1 MHCDAKAGQYKWDQM
16 RVRVQQAA
24 RAADRAQQANV
35 QQQRGNDMN
44 PVRLGEMLQDI
55 AEAHRRRVAAFAGQE
70 ADELGAGVNDGNY
83 LHVVPPK
90 VSRLPDPA
98 SLPCVKLLGT
108 IDLPVRLAR
117 GGLTASG
124 YDQKLAPN
132 RFGLR
137 FKDLSTK
144 GQFDN
149 ERCAESKNMFNLCN
163 FFTKTLDREPKYME
177 LRPMFRPG
185 DPRLPEA
192 VSFRV
197 LVVDSTGMFPPT
209 DVAVE
214 VKRDGKVKD
223 LLRAIRAQCAVGTNE
238 RLLLATVEW
247 KPEYVDTDDP
257 CGYYRPHYVSK
268 ISSLY
273 TSRDG
278 AGGCDY
284 IGTHGRS
291 RDDGKNFENQPLS
304 EVHGF
309 VRDYERTVE
318 STRSSRAIG
327 EVARWSPNGRS
338 VSDVLVAYRLPGGKV
353 SEELVIVHP

>member
-1 MHCDAKAGQYKWDQM
+1 M
-16 RVRVQQAA
+16 
-24 RAADRAQQANV
+24 
-35 QQQRGNDMN
+35 
-44 PVRLGEMLQDI
+44 
-55 AEAHRRRVAAFAGQE
+55 
-70 ADELGAGVNDGNY
+70 Y

-163 FFTKTLDREPKYME
+163 FFTKTLDRKPKYME

-197 LVVDSTGMFPPT
+197 LVVDSTGKFP
-209 DVAVE
+209 
-214 VKRDGKVKD
+214 R
-223 LLRAIRAQCAVGTNE
+223 R
-238 RLLLATVEW
+238 
-247 KPEYVDTDDP
+247 
-257 CGYYRPHYVSK
+257 
-268 ISSLY
+268 
-273 TSRDG
+273 TSP
-278 AGGCDY
+278 
-284 IGTHGRS
+284 S
-291 RDDGKNFENQPLS
+291 R
-304 EVHGF
+304 
-309 VRDYERTVE
+309 
-318 STRSSRAIG
+318 
-327 EVARWSPNGRS
+327 
-338 VSDVLVAYRLPGGKV
+338 
-353 SEELVIVHP
+353 